1 MSLSKKFGIPESLFE
16 AAKKA
21 LDESNAYQQ
30 KVKAHMAKKG
40 IKSLDHMST
49 DEKKKFFNELDAM
62 HTAKNEEVE
71 IEEVESVDEDQ
82 FDEATAWKKRGLE
95 DPRAYPNTREKEARK
110 GRGDVLHPSAADR
123 EAKAKAAAYGHK
135 KPTDSQVRNLK
146 TAIKNRKGLVR
157 KPNLPE
163 EIELELDEAS
173 THSGNKIEAK
183 GVKGMKSTP
192 WQKVFSS
199 QKAFEQWLEKNS
211 GDYEVHAT
219 REIPSAFG
227 PSPAD
232 KLSIRSSAN
241 EEVDF
246 DDLDLEDVSIEDIE
260 NFMQTEDFDQL
271 DELSKTTLGNY
282 IKKRSND
289 VATQGAITRKHAMDS
304 EAARNSEDYVQAR
317 KSNEKADK
325 AFAKG
330 WKHRQ
335 NIGKA
340 VDKLTKEDVEQ
351 VDELSK
357 ETLGSYVRRAS
368 SSGVS
373 NARSAGVEL
382 GVGASKRKDKY
393 NSYEDKAEKRLS
405 GISKAVHKLTKEE
418 QEFIESLNAG
428 TAKE

>member
-40 IKSLDHMST
+40 IKSLDDMSA
-49 DEKKKFFNELDAM
+49 EQKKKFFNELDAM

-71 IEEVESVDEDQ
+71 SV
-82 FDEATAWKKRGLE
+82 
-95 DPRAYPNTREKEARK
+95 
-110 GRGDVLHPSAADR
+110 
-123 EAKAKAAAYGHK
+123 
-135 KPTDSQVRNLK
+135 
-146 TAIKNRKGLVR
+146 
-157 KPNLPE
+157 
-163 EIELELDEAS
+163 DEAS

-232 KLSIRSSAN
+232 KLSIKSSTN

-260 NFMQTEDFDQL
+260 NFMQTEEYDQL

-304 EAARNSEDYVQAR
+304 EAARKDQDYSQAR
-317 KSNEKADK
+317 KSNEKSDK

-340 VDKLTKEDVEQ
+340 VDKLTKE
-351 VDELSK
+351 
-357 ETLGSYVRRAS
+357 
-368 SSGVS
+368 
-373 NARSAGVEL
+373 
-382 GVGASKRKDKY
+382 
-393 NSYEDKAEKRLS
+393 
-405 GISKAVHKLTKEE
+405 E